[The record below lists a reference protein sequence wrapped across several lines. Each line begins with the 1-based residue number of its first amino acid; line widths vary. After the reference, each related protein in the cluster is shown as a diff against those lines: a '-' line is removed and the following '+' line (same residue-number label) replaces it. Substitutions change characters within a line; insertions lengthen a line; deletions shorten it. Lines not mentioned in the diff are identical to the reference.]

1 MNCRL
6 LAAILLANVN
16 QSCFSR
22 INTAVGMVVGRALL
36 ARELH
41 YVSIWISVDL
51 NYPVQG
57 VRRGMQTMAH
67 LSTYPGH
74 MLHFLEALTHL
85 ASVECRRGG
94 PRPRTS
100 SHFFLL
106 PHRLPRHGQLV
117 FGSRGRLP
125 CLR

>member
-6 LAAILLANVN
+6 LAAVLLANVN

-22 INTAVGMVVGRALL
+22 VNTTVCMVVGHALL

-41 YVSIWISVDL
+41 NVSIWISVDL
-51 NYPVQG
+51 NYPVQA

-74 MLHFLEALTHL
+74 MLHFLEALTRL

-94 PRPRTS
+94 LRPRTS
-100 SHFFLL
+100 SHFVLV
-106 PHRLPRHGQLV
+106 PRRLPRHGQLV
-117 FGSRGRLP
+117 FGSLGQLP